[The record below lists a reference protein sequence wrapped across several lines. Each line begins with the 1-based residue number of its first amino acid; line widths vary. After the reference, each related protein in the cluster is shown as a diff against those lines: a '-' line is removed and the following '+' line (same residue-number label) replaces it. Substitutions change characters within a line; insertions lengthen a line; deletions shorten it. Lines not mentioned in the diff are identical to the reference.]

1 MKMANSAHKVHIILL
16 FICCSCC
23 HGTVA
28 VCGGKR
34 NTLQCPW
41 ESRVP
46 PPRVPAGRA
55 AAVPCRCGLASG
67 CARHAAVNCL
77 LLLSP
82 PCSCTFLWNGSTALL
97 GILFSPLKWNLP
109 SGLCTSW
116 CSTWFIFIVFC
127 HFQVLPHFWVQSHFP
142 RGTFP
147 VFILVIS
154 ALLGFKIIKLT
165 SVVSC
170 WKRCWATY
178 IRMLRDYSVQAL
190 SCAPLILFL
199 SVCIHSGEFLEILC

>member
-1 MKMANSAHKVHIILL
+1 MLPWHCSNVWRWEQGATPSSPCRQGS
-16 FICCSCC
+16 CCS
-23 HGTVA
+23 
-28 VCGGKR
+28 
-34 NTLQCPW
+34 
-41 ESRVP
+41 
-46 PPRVPAGRA
+46 RA
-55 AAVPCRCGLASG
+55 SS

-82 PCSCTFLWNGSTALL
+82 PCSCTFLCNGSTVLL
-97 GILFSPLKWNLP
+97 GIFFSLKWDLP
-109 SGLCTSW
+109 SGLCSSW

-127 HFQVLPHFWVQSHFP
+127 HCQVLPHFWVQSHFP

-147 VFILVIS
+147 VFILVIT

-165 SVVSC
+165 TVVSC

-178 IRMLRDYSVQAL
+178 VRMLRDYSAQAL

-199 SVCIHSGEFLEILC
+199 LYASILGNSWGYCARWLFWSIR